1 MALNKL
7 RGELKAIGI
16 TQDEAGELLGM
27 SGNNFNRKLAETV
40 PITRAEMCA
49 IRDKWFP
56 ETSLDYLFASDGDV
70 PSEAEQAKSR
80 VEALV
85 ENIASDGTPMDREKV
100 EIIGDLMESAERCD
114 PAHVNH
120 VLSI

>member
-1 MALNKL
+1 MSLNNMKA
-7 RGELKAIGI
+7 ELKRFGI
-16 TQDEAGELLGM
+16 TQGEVADFLGM
-27 SGNNFNRKLAETV
+27 SANNFSLKINEKIPMTVDEARKINTHFLPTV
-40 PITRAEMCA
+40 
-49 IRDKWFP
+49 K
-56 ETSLDYLFASDGDV
+56 LDYLLVSDGDI
-70 PSEAEQAKSR
+70 PTEAEQAKSR